1 MLIASFAL
9 NKHMADKGR
18 RWWEARKMTYAGS
31 RSYVNELLWVFLRSF
46 LECSPLCW
54 LWVSCSDVFRFCLT
68 SPVTHHRLVLTSN
81 RINLAR
87 TSTFWTTWFLFL
99 LVLCTRCCLGLAT
112 CCITSGSGG
121 HGVMQWR
128 NPVHYCMRV
137 FKLLRAIGKLWFG
150 WGGALAL
157 LGLDTSI
164 YPCVR
169 FYQKCPWWHP
179 YLLSP
184 TLLHQ

>member
-1 MLIASFAL
+1 MLITSFAL
-9 NKHMADKGR
+9 NKHMADKGQ

-31 RSYVNELLWVFLRSF
+31 QSYVTELLWVFLCSF
-46 LECSPLCW
+46 WECLLLCW
-54 LWVSCSDVFRFCLT
+54 LQVSCSDVFRFCLT

-81 RINLAR
+81 RINLAC
-87 TSTFWTTWFLFL
+87 TSTFWTTQFLFL
-99 LVLCTRCCLGLAT
+99 LVLCTHCCLGLAM
-112 CCITSGSGG
+112 CCITSGSSG
-121 HGVMQWR
+121 HGVMQWH

-157 LGLDTSI
+157 LSLDTSI

-169 FYQKCPWWHP
+169 FYPKCPWWHP